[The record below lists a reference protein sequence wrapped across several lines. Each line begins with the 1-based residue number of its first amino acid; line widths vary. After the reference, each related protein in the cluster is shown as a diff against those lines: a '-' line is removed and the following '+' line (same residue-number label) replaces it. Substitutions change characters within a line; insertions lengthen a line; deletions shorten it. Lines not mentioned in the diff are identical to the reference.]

1 MRILVISIFLL
12 MAAFSFFMKYLTY
25 SRRNDPLPDNVRD
38 VYDEETYKKNQAYKM
53 DNLKF
58 SIIVSSVGIIITLCF
73 LLFNFHHK
81 VYEFIT
87 QQTGNFY
94 ILSLFVLIIPL
105 LIESTVSRLMSIYS
119 TFVIEKRYEFNKTTP
134 KTFILDT
141 VKTLIIALVVGG
153 GLLLL
158 FLFLY
163 NQIGNWMFIAFF
175 FVMIALQLFAAF
187 ISPLLIRI
195 FYKLTPLEDGELK
208 SRVLML
214 ADETGFRIKGI
225 YSVDAS
231 KRSTKLNAFASGF
244 GKSKTIGLFDTL
256 IEKMTV
262 DEVIAVLAHEVGH
275 EKKRH
280 ILKSMPFSLL
290 MISILLA
297 AAYFII
303 AMPEASQ
310 AFGFT
315 DANIAFGIYI
325 MTILISPLMVLFSI
339 PSNIISRKYEYE
351 ADMFAKEST
360 NKEATVSALKKLYQE
375 NLGNLTPH
383 PFVVLVEYSHPPLSQ
398 RIAALE

>member
-1 MRILVISIFLL
+1 
-12 MAAFSFFMKYLTY
+12 MAAFILFMKYLTY

-38 VYDEETYKKNQAYKM
+38 VYDEETYKRNQAYKM

-58 SIIVSSVGIIITLCF
+58 SIIVGSVGIMITLCF
-73 LLFNFHHK
+73 LFFNFHHR

-94 ILSLFVLIIPL
+94 IMSLFVLILPL
-105 LIESTVSRLMSIYS
+105 LIESAVSRLMSIYS

-141 VKTLIIALVVGG
+141 VKTLIIALIVGG

-158 FLFLY
+158 LLFLY

-175 FVMIALQLFAAF
+175 FILIALQLFTAF

-195 FYKLTPLEDGELK
+195 FYKLTPLEDGVLK

-214 ADETGFRIKGI
+214 ADETGFKIKGI
-225 YSVDAS
+225 YSVNAS

-256 IEKMTV
+256 IEKLTV

-280 ILKSMPFSLL
+280 ILKSMPFSLF

-339 PSNIISRKYEYE
+339 PSNIISRKHEYE
-351 ADMFAKEST
+351 ADLFAKENT

-383 PFVVLVEYSHPPLSQ
+383 PLVVLVEYSHPPLSQ

>member
-1 MRILVISIFLL
+1 

-25 SRRNDPLPDNVRD
+25 SRRNDPLPENIKD
-38 VYDEETYKKNQAYKM
+38 VYDEKTYKKNQAYKM
-53 DNLKF
+53 DNLRF
-58 SIIVSSVGIIITLCF
+58 SIVVSSVGTIITLCF
-73 LLFNFHHK
+73 LLFNFHHNL
-81 VYEFIT
+81 YTQIT

-94 ILSLFVLIIPL
+94 IISMFVLVVPL
-105 LIESTVSRLMSIYS
+105 LIESAVSRLMSIYR
-119 TFVIEKRYEFNKTTP
+119 TFVIEKRYEFNKTSP

-141 VKTLIIALVVGG
+141 IKTLIIAIVVGG

-163 NQIGNWMFIAFF
+163 DRIGNLMFVVFF
-175 FVMIALQLFAAF
+175 FVLVALQLFAAF

-208 SRVLML
+208 SSVLSL
-214 ADETGFRIKGI
+214 AEKTGIKIKGI
-225 YSVDAS
+225 YSVNAS

-244 GKSKTIGLFDTL
+244 GKTKTIGLFDTL
-256 IEKMTV
+256 IEKMST

-280 ILKSMPFSLL
+280 ILKRMPFGLL
-290 MISILLA
+290 MICIILA

-303 AMPEASQ
+303 TMPEASL

-315 DANIAFGIYI
+315 ETNIAFGIYV
-325 MTILISPLMVLFSI
+325 MVILISPLMVLFSI
-339 PSNIISRKYEYE
+339 PSNILSRKHEYE
-351 ADMFAKEST
+351 ADMFAKENSG
-360 NKEATVSALKKLYQE
+360 KEAMISALKKLYQE